1 MIRLSVTFEKVG
13 NVSKEKFTKENEKIL
28 LTIENIANEKVSNVK
43 IENFTKE
50 TSFDWD
56 DEMEEL
62 SLQMTKFTFE
72 YNITNEKFTKVK
84 IFLDLLLEMDVEF
97 TYETK

>member
-1 MIRLSVTFEKVG
+1 MIKLSVTFEKVG
-13 NVSKEKFTKENEKIL
+13 NVSKEK
-28 LTIENIANEKVSNVK
+28 
-43 IENFTKE
+43 FTKE

-72 YNITNEKFTKVK
+72 YNITNENFTKVK